1 MTQFR
6 LKLGN
11 KSDID
16 LRSVLYF
23 EALNDND
30 YSRLAAGWREAGAMP
45 ADYKTRIAFVN
56 REPTLSRITIDEIRL
71 RAPNLVEVQPGR
83 LVPMA
88 AVRLVRP
95 VTDEQRAQMAA
106 AYPEQV
112 EAIGLKQTRFE
123 YAVPDVDGDPVI
135 KHYPA
140 SIKAMREARAN
151 PINIGGERYVFA
163 ANIADPDKVRKLTE
177 DELSKLREAYSLAD
191 NQGVQ
196 IPTIH
201 GPLIGTVPPHSIRQR
216 VEGTP
221 TRKNDERKRRPG

>member
-1 MTQFR
+1 MAQFK

-11 KSDID
+11 KSEID

-23 EALNDND
+23 EALTDND
-30 YSRLAAGWREAGAMP
+30 YSRLAASWREVGAMP

-56 REPTLSRITIDEIRL
+56 REPTLSRVGLDEIRL

-88 AVRLVRP
+88 AVRLIRP
-95 VTDEQRAQMAA
+95 VTDEQRAQMVA
-106 AYPEQV
+106 AYPQQV

-123 YAVPDVDGDPVI
+123 YAVADADGDPVI

-140 SIKAMREARAN
+140 TIKAMREARAN
-151 PINIGGERYVFA
+151 LINIGGERYIFA
-163 ANIADPDKVRKLTE
+163 ANIADPEKVRKLTD
-177 DELSKLREAYSLAD
+177 DELSRLRDAYSLAD

-201 GPLIGTVPPHSIRQR
+201 GPLIGTVPAHSIRQR
-216 VEGTP
+216 AGVKGS
-221 TRKNDERKRRPG
+221 KNGDPKLKAG